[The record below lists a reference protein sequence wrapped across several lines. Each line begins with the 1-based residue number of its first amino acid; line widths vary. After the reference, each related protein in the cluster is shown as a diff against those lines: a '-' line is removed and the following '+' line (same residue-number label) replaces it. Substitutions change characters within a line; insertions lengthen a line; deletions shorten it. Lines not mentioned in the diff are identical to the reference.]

1 MVYRGACWQSCRVI
15 HLHTLA
21 PADWQIWRELRLAAL
36 AEAPTAFGSRLADWQ
51 GADEERWRERLAI
64 PGSVNFVALLDGRP
78 AGMASGVPGN
88 DGIPEL
94 ISMWVSPA
102 ARGKGVG
109 DRLVESV
116 AQWARQQGA
125 TALRLAVM
133 EDNEKATAL
142 YRRNGFAGT
151 DKPAG
156 PLPDS
161 VRMEKV
167 MVKQLRPRTSAV

>member
-1 MVYRGACWQSCRVI
+1 
-15 HLHTLA
+15 
-21 PADWQIWRELRLAAL
+21 
-36 AEAPTAFGSRLADWQ
+36 
-51 GADEERWRERLAI
+51 
-64 PGSVNFVALLDGRP
+64 
-78 AGMASGVPGN
+78 MASGVPGD

-125 TALRLAVM
+125 TALGLEVV

-142 YRRNGFAGT
+142 YRRSGFA
-151 DKPAG
+151 DADELAG

-161 VRMEKV
+161 VHREKV
-167 MVKQLRPRTSAV
+167 MVKLLRPQTSAT